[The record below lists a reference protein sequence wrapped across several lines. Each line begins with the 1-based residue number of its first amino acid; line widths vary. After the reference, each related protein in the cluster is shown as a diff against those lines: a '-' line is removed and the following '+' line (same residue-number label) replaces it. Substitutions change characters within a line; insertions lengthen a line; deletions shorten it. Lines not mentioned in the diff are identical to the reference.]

1 MKVVWITPNM
11 LPECWGKVGGEEKS
25 SGGWLG
31 ALIPELKKCTNF
43 ELHIIII
50 SKQAR
55 FKSFQSGNVLY
66 YSIPSNGGVF
76 NHSNKLKYKLRDLVQ
91 EINPDIVDFQGLEF
105 SYVKDVKFI
114 SGDSIAVATLQG
126 LVSEIHAYYLQGISC
141 KQIIENLTIK
151 DILLFDNLFSR
162 RYKYKQRGV
171 NELAAI
177 KDINF
182 FIGRTDWDRAVISK
196 SKNKFHYFE
205 FGRRVRSEFFKVRW
219 NSKSLDKNTLF
230 VSQAHAPFKGLH
242 ILIEAIRIVKKV
254 YPNILVKIAGKD
266 LFNPP
271 NLFGIRILGGYD
283 KLVANM
289 IKKYNL
295 EKNFNFVGYLNQSEM
310 ANILSNSSLYVLPS
324 IIENSPNSLLEA
336 QIVGVPVI
344 ASFTGGV
351 DSMVSGDMA
360 YFHNPLDHAKLAFNI
375 IHALANKND
384 TLSKAKNA
392 HEYAVNKQS
401 KLNELDLVEGIYSNV
416 INSNRINLTS

>member
-1 MKVVWITPNM
+1 M
-11 LPECWGKVGGEEKS
+11 VGGEEKS

-31 ALIPELKKCTNF
+31 ALIPELKKCIDF

-55 FKSFQSGNVLY
+55 FKSFQSGNVVY
-66 YSIPSNGGVF
+66 HSIPSNEGVF
-76 NHSNKLKYKLRDLVQ
+76 DHSNKLKYKLRDMVR

-114 SGDSIAVATLQG
+114 SGNSIAVGTLQG
-126 LVSEIHAYYLQGISC
+126 LVSEIHTYYLQGISC
-141 KQIIENLTIK
+141 KQIFENLTIK
-151 DILLFDNLFSR
+151 DILLFDNLFFR

-171 NELAAI
+171 SELAAI

-182 FIGRTDWDRAVISK
+182 FIGRTDWDKAVISK
-196 SKNKFHYFE
+196 SKDKFQYFN

-219 NSKSLDKNTLF
+219 DSKSLEKNTLF

-242 ILIEAIRIVKKV
+242 ILVEAIRIVKKIH
-254 YPNILVKIAGKD
+254 PNILVKIAGKD
-266 LFNPP
+266 LLNPL
-271 NLFGIRILGGYD
+271 NFLGFRIVGGYD
-283 KLVANM
+283 KLVAKM
-289 IKKYNL
+289 IKDYNL
-295 EKNFNFVGYLNQSEM
+295 EKNFKFVGYLNQSEM

-351 DSMVSGDMA
+351 DSMVNGDMA

-375 IHALANKND
+375 INALANKND
-384 TLSKAKNA
+384 TLLKAKSA
-392 HEYAVNKQS
+392 HEYAVDKQS
-401 KLNELDLVEGIYSNV
+401 KLNEFDLVEVIYYNV
-416 INSNRINLTS
+416 INGNRINSTR